1 VVRPLD
7 AVELDARVPHRRVSR
22 RITTSN
28 SVSTILNRPAS
39 TLGAVKYCLT
49 SCSLKA

>member
-1 VVRPLD
+1 LRSLD
-7 AVELDARVPHRRVSR
+7 AVELHRRVPDR
-22 RITTSN
+22 RLSGRIDTSN
-28 SVSTILNRPAS
+28 SVSMILNRPAS